1 MDSPIANIQH
11 HGPRVVVEVTQAEVD
26 TDELRTLVLD
36 LKQLLNEEARL
47 FIFRLEA
54 VEFLPSSCL
63 ALLLM
68 FYQEVKKHDGRIVL
82 LNCQENVAFLLRLAR
97 LDKIFELAEGNAQDI

>member
-1 MDSPIANIQH
+1 MDSPIAHIQLD
-11 HGPRVVVEVTQAEVD
+11 GPRVTVEITTREVD
-26 TDELRTLVLD
+26 TDELRSLIQD
-36 LKQLLNEEARL
+36 LKGTLEEDARL
-47 FIFRLEA
+47 FVFRLEA
-54 VEFLPSSCL
+54 VEFLPSACL

-97 LDKIFELAEGNAQDI
+97 LDKIFELAEGDPADV

>member
-1 MDSPIANIQH
+1 MDSPIAHIQQD
-11 HGPRVVVEVTQAEVD
+11 GPRVTVEITTREVD
-26 TDELRTLVLD
+26 TDELRDLVQQ
-36 LKQLLNEEARL
+36 LKQSLEGEARL

-54 VEFLPSSCL
+54 VEFLPSACL

-97 LDKIFELAEGNAQDI
+97 LDKIFELVEGDAADV